1 MKKFISLLAVSALSL
16 ALLAGCSSTT
26 EETTESTGAQAS
38 AAATSEAATEEA
50 ASGDFDSTAPI
61 TVVSREEGSG
71 TRGAFVELLGIEEEQ
86 EDGSMMD
93 MTTLDAV
100 TVNGTSVVMT
110 TVSGDPYAIGYIS
123 LGSLDDTVKA
133 LQVDGVDAT
142 AENIT
147 SGDYTISRPFNIAT
161 NGEATAEAQD
171 FIDFIL
177 AEEGQAIVADNGYIP
192 LETTGAYA
200 GAGDA
205 EGTIVVAGS
214 TSVAPVMEKLQ
225 EAYIALNPNVE
236 IEIQATGS
244 SAGMTAAIDGVCDI
258 GMASRELKDSELEAG
273 LAPTVIALDGI
284 AMVVNSE
291 NPMTDITPDQIR
303 SIYVGETTSWDAIA

>member
-1 MKKFISLLAVSALSL
+1 MKKFMSLFTVSALTL
-16 ALLAGCSSTT
+16 ALLAGCSTAT
-26 EETTESTGAQAS
+26 EEPAADSVAATPEAS
-38 AAATSEAATEEA
+38 AATEAAPA
-50 ASGDFDSTAPI
+50 GDFDSAAMI

-86 EDGSMMD
+86 EDGSTMD

-100 TVNGTSVVMT
+100 TVNGTSIVMT
-110 TVSGDPYAIGYIS
+110 TVAGDPYAIGYIS

-142 AENIT
+142 AENIQ

-161 NGEATAEAQD
+161 NGEVTPTTQD

-177 AEEGQAIVADNGYIP
+177 SDEGQAIVEENGYIP
-192 LETTGAYA
+192 TETTGAYA
-200 GAGDA
+200 GTGDA

-214 TSVAPVMEKLQ
+214 TSVSPVMEKLQ

-258 GMASRELKDSELEAG
+258 GMASRELKDSEIEAG
-273 LAPTVIALDGI
+273 LTPTVIALDGI
-284 AMVVNSE
+284 AMVVNSA
-291 NPMTDITPDQIR
+291 NPLSDITPDQIR
-303 SIYVGETTSWDAIA
+303 AIYVGESTNWDMVA

>member
-1 MKKFISLLAVSALSL
+1 MKKFISLLSASALAV
-16 ALLAGCSSTT
+16 ALLTACGGTA
-26 EETTESTGAQAS
+26 EESTAEGAASEATVSEGAAES
-38 AAATSEAATEEA
+38 AAA
-50 ASGDFDSTAPI
+50 GDFDNAALI

-71 TRGAFVELLGIEEEQ
+71 TRGAFVELIGVEEEQ
-86 EDGSMMD
+86 ADGSMMD

-100 TVNGTSVVMT
+100 VVNGTSVVMT
-110 TVSGDPYAIGYIS
+110 TVAGDPYAIGYIS

-142 AENIT
+142 SENIA

-161 NGEATAEAQD
+161 NGEASPTAQD

-177 AEEGQAIVADNGYIP
+177 ADEGQAIVSENGYIP
-192 LETTGAYA
+192 LEGTGAYA

-205 EGTIVVAGS
+205 EGKIVVAGS
-214 TSVAPVMEKLQ
+214 TSVSPVMEKLQ

-244 SAGMTAAIDGVCDI
+244 SSGMTAAIDGVCDI
-258 GMASRELKDSELEAG
+258 GMASRELKDSEIEAG
-273 LAPTVIALDGI
+273 LTPTVIALDGI
-284 AMVVNSE
+284 AMVVNNE
-291 NPMTDITPDQIR
+291 NPLSNITPDQIR
-303 SIYVGETTSWDAIA
+303 SIYLGEATNWDAIA